1 MAWVQRGAAKE
12 QPDRV
17 ELSKEDLAALIAKT
31 EGELREAEAGGAVGG
46 DNEDDDWETEDED
59 EPGNAGGA
67 AMDAAGAMDT
77 ADAAVAKEPTAEEA
91 ALIKKYNL
99 DAYDEEEDIKT
110 GVPMQG
116 AGMGTGLGGL
126 LYHNPGDVDPYI
138 TMKDDPE
145 DDDIDD
151 FRIKA
156 EDNLLICGQTE
167 DVYSHLEVNVYEE
180 YDDHLFVHHD
190 IMLASYPLCLEW
202 LDFDPEQETA
212 GNMLAVG
219 TMSPQIEVWDLDIVD
234 AVEPAFVLGD
244 AKRKTKKK
252 TRGHRAEVMALA
264 WNSNQRNLLVSGSAD
279 HTVKLWD
286 LATRA
291 CMRTY
296 EHHTDKVQALAW
308 NPVEAPVIVTGAFD
322 KTAQVFD
329 TRNPEAVA
337 RWQFASD
344 IESLA
349 WNPHSPHI
357 FLASTEDG
365 GVFAAD
371 TRNPGTTL
379 FTLDA
384 HSESCSAVA
393 FSRYVPGMMVTA
405 SADGTMKVWDV
416 LDKPTFLT
424 SRNVDQGAL
433 YCAKFS
439 PDAPAIVALGGMQNG
454 IKCYD
459 LLGIA
464 AVREHFS
471 TRKITAP
478 PNPVGRRPAP
488 AETEDTVFATG
499 EDPESDDESW
509 QTVME
514 ELAIT
519 PSETTVRKDAQIAQ
533 GKTPTAGVGKGKKKT
548 KGKKGKKGKKK

>member
-1 MAWVQRGAAKE
+1 M
-12 QPDRV
+12 
-17 ELSKEDLAALIAKT
+17 
-31 EGELREAEAGGAVGG
+31 
-46 DNEDDDWETEDED
+46 
-59 EPGNAGGA
+59 
-67 AMDAAGAMDT
+67 
-77 ADAAVAKEPTAEEA
+77 AKEPTAEEA

-393 FSRYVPGMMVTA
+393 FSRYVPRHLWWWRV
-405 SADGTMKVWDV
+405 V
-416 LDKPTFLT
+416 
-424 SRNVDQGAL
+424 
-433 YCAKFS
+433 
-439 PDAPAIVALGGMQNG
+439 
-454 IKCYD
+454 
-459 LLGIA
+459 A
-464 AVREHFS
+464 AVCVGACPCWSRGGLS
-471 TRKITAP
+471 AGLTAYRAPRSALFQCPGCP
-478 PNPVGRRPAP
+478 PRGGICAPLATHDLHLRRVPRAACSPGHQVRARDDGHGVGRRH
-488 AETEDTVFATG
+488 
-499 EDPESDDESW
+499 DE
-509 QTVME
+509 
-514 ELAIT
+514 
-519 PSETTVRKDAQIAQ
+519 
-533 GKTPTAGVGKGKKKT
+533 GVGRPRQTDLFDVAERGPRRPVLRQVLP
-548 KGKKGKKGKKK
+548 GRSGHCRPGRDAERD